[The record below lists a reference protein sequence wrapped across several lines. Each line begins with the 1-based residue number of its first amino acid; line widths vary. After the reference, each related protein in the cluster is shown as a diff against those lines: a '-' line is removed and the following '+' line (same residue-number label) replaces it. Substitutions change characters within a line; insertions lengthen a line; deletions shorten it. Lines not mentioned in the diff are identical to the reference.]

1 MAQIPKFPSDG
12 WGMFLEKAPNFTRVE
27 MDKHV
32 GSSGKK
38 VGAGM
43 HHSLPAGLAKAKT
56 YL

>member
-12 WGMFLEKAPNFTRVE
+12 WGIFLEKAPNFTRVE

-38 VGAGM
+38 VGVGM
-43 HHSLPAGLAKAKT
+43 HHSLPTGLAKAKT